1 MHERNSMQRI
11 VKTVTDARGKLYAT
25 GGEIPIVRIT
35 FDHGAKT
42 EFDRQRIES
51 IWIREIW

>member
-1 MHERNSMQRI
+1 MQRTAKM
-11 VKTVTDARGKLYAT
+11 VNVARGKLYAT
-25 GGEIPIVRIT
+25 GCEMSIVRIT

-42 EFDRQRIES
+42 EFDRQWIES